1 MGKEKCCHVKV
12 GDEFV
17 LRAEMTVPE
26 GAGEI
31 TSVRYDFADSWSYP
45 TPPENLFPVE
55 GSFVKSEKNGAQLAV
70 SEFTHR
76 FDKPGTYFVSV
87 RVTSQRNGDAHD
99 PFTQVKNL
107 DRVRVIV
114 EE

>member
-1 MGKEKCCHVKV
+1 MKAG
-12 GDEFV
+12 GEFV

-31 TSVRYDFADSWSYP
+31 TSVRYDFADNWSYP

-55 GSFVKSEKNGAQLAV
+55 GCFTKSGDNAQHAV
-70 SEFTHR
+70 SEITHA

-87 RVTSQRNGDAHD
+87 RVTSQRSGNALD